1 MQTLSLIEVYLDI
14 GSGKYGTI
22 YGVDKLGEIFKHNC
36 PNGQIHVVKPD
47 DTTNE
52 LIHQTPI
59 YPKAKY
65 IEALTP
71 FFENK
76 LTPVTK
82 SVLDKGELPVII
94 SSNHVNAMGNLGAFL
109 AHHKD
114 KKVGVLW
121 IDAHADL
128 HTVYT
133 TPSGNLHGTPLAT
146 AIGDDNLDCQ
156 ENTPPAEVVA
166 YWERL
171 KTLGG
176 ADRAS
181 LKPDDIYFF
190 GLRSFEPPE
199 THLIE
204 KHNIFAVSAVEHR
217 ADFGQIL
224 DTVVAKLKDYDTLYV
239 SFDVDALDDRLIPA
253 TGTPEPQGYEVA
265 EMRTIFDKV
274 LTLPNVGLFEIT
286 EFNPTLDND
295 EDKHQ
300 HIYEL
305 FGYALG
311 LLKTR

>member
-1 MQTLSLIEVYLDI
+1 MQNLALIEVYLDI

-22 YGVDKLGEIFKHNC
+22 YGVDKLGEIFKNIC
-36 PNGQIHVVKPD
+36 PNAPIHIIKPD
-47 DTTNE
+47 NNTNE

-76 LTPVTK
+76 LTPTTK

-109 AHHKD
+109 NHHKD
-114 KKVGVLW
+114 KKVGVVW

-128 HTVYT
+128 HTIYT

-171 KTLGG
+171 KNLGDG
-176 ADRAS
+176 QFVA
-181 LKPDDIYFF
+181 PNDIYFL

-199 THLIE
+199 TYLIE
-204 KHNIFAVSAVEHR
+204 KHNIFAVSATQHR
-217 ADFGQIL
+217 ADFDNIL
-224 DTVVAKLKDYDTLYV
+224 NKVVEKLQDYDTLYV
-239 SFDVDALDDRLIPA
+239 SFDIDALDESLVPA

-265 EMRTIFDKV
+265 EMRTIFEKV
-274 LTLPNVGLFEIT
+274 LSLPNVGLFEIT

-295 EDKHQ
+295 KGKHQ
-300 HIYEL
+300 AIFEL
-305 FGYALG
+305 FGYAVG
-311 LLKTR
+311 LLKGL